1 MIGINL
7 KGKTALVTG
16 GTSGIGHQIVKTLL
30 QAGANV
36 IFMGT
41 SEEKAEGVIQECLT
55 FKKEEQQLLFKK
67 VNVADFQFVQD
78 AVQEC
83 YKQFENIDIL
93 VNCAGITK
101 DKLML
106 KMTEEDWD
114 SVIDI
119 NLKSAFNLSKA
130 VIRQMMKARSGKII
144 NISSVVGLTGNP
156 GQVNYSA
163 SKSGMIGFTQSL
175 AKELAARNIC
185 VNCVAPGFIQTK
197 MTDELSEEQKQ
208 ALYGK
213 IPLARFGRVE
223 DVANLVLFLSS
234 SLSDYITGEVIAV
247 DGGMTA

>member
-1 MIGINL
+1 MIGIDL
-7 KGKTALVTG
+7 KQKGAIVTG
-16 GTSGIGHQIVKTLL
+16 GTSGIGKEIVKRLVE
-30 QAGANV
+30 AGANV

-41 SEEKAEGVIQECLT
+41 SVERGAQVENELRPILKGDQKV
-55 FKKEEQQLLFKK
+55 LFKQ
-67 VNVADFQFVQD
+67 VNVANFQEVQD
-78 AVQEC
+78 AVEAC
-83 YKQFENIDIL
+83 YTAFENIEIL

-114 SVIDI
+114 DVLNV

-130 VIRQMMKARSGKII
+130 VIRPMMKNRYGKII

-175 AKELAARNIC
+175 AKELASRNIC
-185 VNCVAPGFIQTK
+185 VNCVAPGFIETK
-197 MTDELSEEQKQ
+197 MTGELSEEQKQ
-208 ALYGK
+208 HLLRRIPISKFGK
-213 IPLARFGRVE
+213 PE
-223 DVANLVLFLSS
+223 DVANLVVFLASP
-234 SLSDYITGEVIAV
+234 LSDYITGEVIAV

>member
-1 MIGINL
+1 MIQIDL
-7 KGKTALVTG
+7 KGKTALITG
-16 GTSGIGHQIVKTLL
+16 GTAGIGHQIVKTLI

-41 SEEKAEGVIQECLT
+41 SEERAQKILDELSS
-55 FKKEEQQLLFKK
+55 FKHHDQKLVFQK
-67 VNVADFQFVQD
+67 VNVSDFQAVQD

-83 YKQFENIDIL
+83 YKHFENIDIL

-114 SVIDI
+114 SVIDV
-119 NLKSAFNLSKA
+119 NLKSAFNLCKA
-130 VIRQMMKARSGKII
+130 TIRQMMKARYGKII

-175 AKELAARNIC
+175 AKELASRNIC
-185 VNCVAPGFIQTK
+185 VNCVAPGFIATK
-197 MTDELSEEQKQ
+197 MTDELNDEQKQ
-208 ALYGK
+208 ALLGK
-213 IPLARFGRVE
+213 IPLSKFGKSE
-223 DVANLVLFLSS
+223 DVANLVLFLASP
-234 SLSDYITGEVIAV
+234 LSDYITGEVIAV

>member
-1 MIGINL
+1 MIKIDL
-7 KGKTALVTG
+7 QGKTALVTG
-16 GTSGIGHQIVKTLL
+16 GTSGIGYQIVKTFV
-30 QAGANV
+30 QSGAHV
-36 IFMGT
+36 IFIGT
-41 SEEKAEGVIQECLT
+41 NEEKANCLIEDCSVLKT
-55 FKKEEQQLLFKK
+55 IEQKIEFLKLD
-67 VNVADFQFVQD
+67 VSDFNAVQD
-78 AVQEC
+78 AVSSV
-83 YKQFENIDIL
+83 YSKFENIDIL

-101 DKLML
+101 DKLLL

-114 SVIDI
+114 KVLDV
-119 NLKSAFNLSKA
+119 NLKSAFNLTKA
-130 VIRQMMKARSGKII
+130 VIRQMMKNRYGKII

-185 VNCVAPGFIQTK
+185 VNCVAPGFISTK
-197 MTDELSEEQKQ
+197 MTDELNNEQKT
-208 ALYGK
+208 ALLGK
-213 IPLARFGRVE
+213 IPLAKFGKPE

>member
-1 MIGINL
+1 MIGIDL

-16 GTSGIGHQIVKTLL
+16 GTSGIGQQIVKTLL
-30 QAGANV
+30 LAGANV

-41 SEEKAEGVIQECLT
+41 NLQRGEATLAECQMLVKSGQKIV
-55 FKKEEQQLLFKK
+55 FKQ
-67 VNVADFQFVQD
+67 VDVANFVFVQEIVGQLYRD
-78 AVQEC
+78 
-83 YKQFENIDIL
+83 FEHIDIL

-101 DKLML
+101 DKLLL

-114 SVIDI
+114 AVIDV
-119 NLKSAFNLSKA
+119 NLKSAFNLCKG
-130 VIRQMMKARSGKII
+130 VIRQMMKNRYGKII

-175 AKELAARNIC
+175 AKELASRNIC
-185 VNCVAPGFIQTK
+185 VNCIAPGFIATK
-197 MTDELSEEQKQ
+197 MTDELNDEQKQ
-208 ALYGK
+208 ALFGK
-213 IPLARFGRVE
+213 IPLAKFGKPE